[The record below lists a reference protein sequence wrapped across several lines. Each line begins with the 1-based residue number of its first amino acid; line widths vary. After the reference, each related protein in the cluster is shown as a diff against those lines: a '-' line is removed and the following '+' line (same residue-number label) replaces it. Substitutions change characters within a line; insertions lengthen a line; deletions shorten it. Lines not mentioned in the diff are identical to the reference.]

1 MPVSIKQMTI
11 NTKVNKKGGADNAEK
26 KQGGGGGGMSKLDK
40 EALIEECMARV
51 RAMIEYELK
60 P

>member
-11 NTKVNKKGGADNAEK
+11 NTKVNKQSSEETKSA
-26 KQGGGGGGMSKLDK
+26 GGGGGGMSKLDK
-40 EALIEECMARV
+40 EALIEECLARV
-51 RAMIEYELK
+51 KSMIEYELK

>member
-11 NTKVNKKGGADNAEK
+11 NTKVNKKGGANNAEK
-26 KQGGGGGGMSKLDK
+26 KQSGGGGMSKLDK

>member
-11 NTKVNKKGGADNAEK
+11 NTKVNKQGGSENAQK
-26 KQGGGGGGMSKLDK
+26 KQGGGGGMSKLDK
-40 EALIEECMARV
+40 EALIEECLARV
-51 RAMIEYELK
+51 REMIEYELK

>member
-11 NTKVNKKGGADNAEK
+11 NTKVNKQGSSENTQN
-26 KQGGGGGGMSKLDK
+26 KQGGGGGMSKLDK
-40 EALIEECMARV
+40 EALIEECLARV
-51 RAMIEYELK
+51 REMIEYELK